1 MCEAYCSLCANEPTR
16 SRMRHA
22 MDCDAE
28 LCPMWD
34 GEGCPCETFGLDKDD
49 LPTDGVFTTEVPDQ

>member
-1 MCEAYCSLCANEPTR
+1 
-16 SRMRHA
+16 

-28 LCPMWD
+28 LCPMWN

-49 LPTDGVFTTEVPDQ
+49 LPTDGVFTTEVPDQEASDER